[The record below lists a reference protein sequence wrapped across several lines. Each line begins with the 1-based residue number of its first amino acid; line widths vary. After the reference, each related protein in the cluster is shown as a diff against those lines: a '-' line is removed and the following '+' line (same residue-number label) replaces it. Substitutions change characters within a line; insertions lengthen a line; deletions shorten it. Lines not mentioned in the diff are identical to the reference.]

1 MTEQY
6 HQPTWL
12 GWHDRTLHSTAAEYI
27 YFSSVQGPERPHSG
41 SKPSFS
47 KFKRIQIIKTCLEN
61 SQVFGNKTTS
71 KQPKMKSKMKM
82 KISKYFELNENEK
95 QNIKICGMWL
105 KCT

>member
-1 MTEQY
+1 MIGFQREKRQIHNYGQTLQYLSVNKSWKKQAENQEGYSELEQY

-47 KFKRIQIIKTCLEN
+47 KFKRIQIIQK
-61 SQVFGNKTTS
+61 V
-71 KQPKMKSKMKM
+71 
-82 KISKYFELNENEK
+82 
-95 QNIKICGMWL
+95 
-105 KCT
+105 